1 MKRII
6 CPIDFSN
13 ASKNA
18 ARYAAQI
25 ARKFRISLSLAYL
38 ANNSIQMTGPADA
51 EESAFTDED
60 PELNLQHLC
69 EDLRNNYSI
78 DCAGYFLSG
87 SQLFTEIDNVKD
99 DTALI
104 VSGIDWKREMEDY
117 SNEIAAMELLNK
129 LDKPLLIVPEEY
141 KYAPVTRIVFGSK
154 YGELD
159 LRALRELI
167 ILFDPVYPDIYV
179 VHVSN
184 RFNFQKTQE
193 FQDYIRTIENVMP
206 GEDQLHFHHIYGTD
220 IPNAL
225 INFSADVFNQIIAVV
240 ADSQNKFQKARIAKL
255 IQISDLP
262 VLLMPGS
269 RVPA

>member
-38 ANNSIQMTGPADA
+38 ANNSAIQMADTA
-51 EESAFTDED
+51 DFEESAFVDED
-60 PELNLQHLC
+60 LELNLQHLC
-69 EDLRNNYSI
+69 ENLRNNYTINCS
-78 DCAGYFLSG
+78 GYFLSRKK
-87 SQLFTEIDNVKD
+87 LLTEIENVKD
-99 DTALI
+99 DTVLI
-104 VSGIDWKREMEDY
+104 VSGIDWKRDLEDY

-141 KYAPVTRIVFGSK
+141 NYAPVTRIVFGSK
-154 YGELD
+154 YGDLD

-167 ILFDPVYPDIYV
+167 TLFDPVYPDIYV

-193 FQDYIRTIENVMP
+193 FQDYIKTIENTMP

-220 IPNAL
+220 VSNAL
-225 INFSADVFNQIIAVV
+225 VNFSAEVLNQIIAVV
-240 ADSQNKFQKARIAKL
+240 ADNNNVFQKARIAKL

-262 VLLMPGS
+262 VLLMPG
-269 RVPA
+269 